1 MTGAA
6 TGIGQAA
13 ARAISAQGAAVAL
26 WDIDGE
32 AVAALARDLTSE
44 AAPCVGISVDVVS
57 SAAVSQAMAQTLD
70 ALGGVDGAFNNAG
83 IGAKSVPIDE
93 IDEADFDRIVGV
105 NLKGVWLCM
114 KHQIGQ
120 MKAGNGGAIVNNAS
134 VAGLVGFQGQAG
146 YSATKHGV
154 IGLSKSAAVECAPVK
169 IRVNAVC
176 PGAVRTPI
184 LRHLEAA
191 GVTEAMLESMSPQG
205 RIAEPSEI
213 AEAVVWL
220 LSEKSSFVTG
230 AAMPIDGG
238 WTTQ

>member
-32 AVAALARDLTSE
+32 AVAALAKELTSE
-44 AAPCVGISVDVVS
+44 AAPCVGIGVDVV
-57 SAAVSQAMAQTLD
+57 
-70 ALGGVDGAFNNAG
+70 
-83 IGAKSVPIDE
+83 
-93 IDEADFDRIVGV
+93 FDRIVGV